1 MTGAPVCEPDGHGDA
16 AARSACA
23 EGQSVGG
30 ASAASALGSNRNE
43 CPPADPD
50 HGQASLDSRKRR
62 RDRYAARAALW
73 NASTLRSVRMCGRV
87 IRQDESQGFGTSGP
101 GVTVKRRAEGSCA
114 GYGNLMACGSV
125 WACPRCAAV
134 ITAQRSEE
142 LANAVRAAFDA
153 GASCHLLTLTMRHT
167 RKHSLDELW
176 SALSTAWRATF
187 GTTAWTGDRGYE
199 RKDGTFRAPRIGHA
213 EVFGVSG
220 TVRAVEVTH
229 GSNGWHLHAHVLVV
243 SVDGLAAGLA
253 DSAADTV
260 RTILR
265 SSNTSSAIGVDLE
278 WLGRNMFAALMWQRW
293 ATGLARA
300 GMEAPSSVGV
310 DIRRIDDE
318 GAEFVGRYLA
328 KATYGA
334 AVKIGAEI
342 AGGANTKS
350 GKSAGDCR
358 NRTPF
363 EVLRNL
369 TEDPETRRWRLVV
382 PTEVGAVVADAKGIH
397 LVDVNTGE
405 VKTVQPPGDWR
416 IWSEYESASRGRAQ
430 LVWSR
435 SRKELREERHRLWN
449 VVLAARGASSEM
461 TNEELADERT
471 DGDVVV
477 TITRNGWYQGMLR
490 HPEWLPELLE
500 AAEASV
506 DRALEWI
513 RCHDVETIAT
523 YPGWD
528 ARPRAA

>member
-1 MTGAPVCEPDGHGDA
+1 MDCPAGA

-23 EGQSVGG
+23 EGQSVDG
-30 ASAASALGSNRNE
+30 ASAASVLGSYRNE
-43 CPPADPD
+43 CPPADAD
-50 HGQASLDSRKRR
+50 RSEVGLDSRMRR

-87 IRQDESQGFGTSGP
+87 IRQDESQGCGSSGP
-101 GVTVKRRAEGSCA
+101 GVTVKRTADGSCA

-142 LANAVRAAFDA
+142 LANAVRAAFEA
-153 GASCHLLTLTMRHT
+153 GASCYLLTLTMRHT
-167 RKHSLDELW
+167 RKHSLAELW
-176 SALSTAWRATF
+176 SALSNAWRATF
-187 GTTAWTGDRGYE
+187 GTTAWTGDRGYA
-199 RKDGTFRAPRIGHA
+199 RKDGTLRAPRIGHA
-213 EVFGVSG
+213 ELFGVAG

-229 GSNGWHLHAHVLVV
+229 GLHGWHLHAHVLVV

-253 DSAADTV
+253 DGAADAV
-260 RTILR
+260 RRILR
-265 SSNTSSAIGVDLE
+265 SSNNASAVAVDRE
-278 WLGRNMFAALMWQRW
+278 WLGRNMFAALVWQRW
-293 ATGLARA
+293 ASGLAKA
-300 GMEAPSSVGV
+300 GLEAPSSVGV
-310 DIRRIDDE
+310 DIRRIEDE

-350 GKSAGDCR
+350 GKSVGDCR

-363 EVLRNL
+363 EVLRSL

-382 PTEVGAVVADAKGIH
+382 TADVGAVVADAEGIH
-397 LVDVNTGE
+397 LVDVDTGE

-416 IWSEYESASRGRAQ
+416 VWNEYESASKGRAQ

-435 SRKELREERHRLWN
+435 SRKEPMEARHQLWN
-449 VVLAARGASSEM
+449 VVLAARGVTSQM
-461 TNEELADERT
+461 TNEELADERI

-477 TITRNGWYQGMLR
+477 TISRKGWYQGMLR

-500 AAEASV
+500 AAEVSA
-506 DRALEWI
+506 DRALEWL
-513 RCHDVETIAT
+513 RCREIETIES
-523 YPGWD
+523 YPLWD